1 MWQELRSMVR
11 LQILENRQMRW
22 HHEKEDFGT
31 RGERHKVGRFII
43 ENSCCLPVTVLIQR
57 LSRTRSFAFTPILV
71 NGHAKNVAFQYRK
84 FLILMS
90 YEDVAEWIKLFISSK
105 RLYENETHHYYV

>member
-1 MWQELRSMVR
+1 MWQELRSMVC

-31 RGERHKVGRFII
+31 RRERHKVDQVEI